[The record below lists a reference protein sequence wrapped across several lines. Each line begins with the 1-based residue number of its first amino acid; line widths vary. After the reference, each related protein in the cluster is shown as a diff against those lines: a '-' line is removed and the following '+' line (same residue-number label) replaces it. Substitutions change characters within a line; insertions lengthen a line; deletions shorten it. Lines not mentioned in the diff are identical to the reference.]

1 MRFFR
6 KLKWLFGTYLLPRHV
21 ATVKTENGIL
31 SFNSKDRTL
40 GRALNIER
48 EFESQMMKRTVKLL
62 TKNGDIKQVKGRV
75 VMDVGGYV
83 GMSSIGFLNFNL
95 FDNAIIFEPN
105 PNSFLLIEKNIKQNN
120 FSDQITAFNV
130 ALSNKNSELLMELS
144 HKNFGDHRI
153 RQEGPVQ
160 EGYYHEEVRKI
171 ISVDSVAFD
180 DFIKKN
186 PQINF
191 KNISMVWMDIQGH
204 EGKFLQGANNFLSS
218 QKIPVVMEFWPYG
231 ILRSGTTKNDFLE
244 NLVKLFTHFYIV
256 DNEFT
261 ELQNILN
268 VEKLFD
274 ECAKTA
280 SGGYNLAFINK
291 NLKN

>member
-1 MRFFR
+1 M
-6 KLKWLFGTYLLPRHV
+6 W
-21 ATVKTENGIL
+21 
-31 SFNSKDRTL
+31 
-40 GRALNIER
+40 
-48 EFESQMMKRTVKLL
+48 
-62 TKNGDIKQVKGRV
+62 
-75 VMDVGGYV
+75 GGYV

-171 ISVDSVAFD
+171 ISVDSVTLD

>member
-105 PNSFLLIEKNIKQNN
+105 PNSFSLIEKNIKQNN

>member
-48 EFESQMMKRTVKLL
+48 EFESQMMKRTVNLL
-62 TKNGDIKQVKGRV
+62 TKNGDIKQVKDRV

-231 ILRSGTTKNDFLE
+231 ILRSGTTKNEFLE

>member
-1 MRFFR
+1 
-6 KLKWLFGTYLLPRHV
+6 
-21 ATVKTENGIL
+21 
-31 SFNSKDRTL
+31 
-40 GRALNIER
+40 
-48 EFESQMMKRTVKLL
+48 
-62 TKNGDIKQVKGRV
+62 
-75 VMDVGGYV
+75 MDVGGYV

-231 ILRSGTTKNDFLE
+231 ILRSGTTKNEFLE

-291 NLKN
+291 N

>member
-6 KLKWLFGTYLLPRHV
+6 KLKWLFGTYLLPRHI

-105 PNSFLLIEKNIKQNN
+105 PNSFSLIEKNIKQNN

-160 EGYYHEEVRKI
+160 EGHYHEEVRKI
-171 ISVDSVAFD
+171 ISVDSVTLD

>member
-6 KLKWLFGTYLLPRHV
+6 KLKWLFGTYLLPRHI

-48 EFESQMMKRTVKLL
+48 EFESQMMKRTVNLL
-62 TKNGDIKQVKGRV
+62 TKNGDIKQVKDRV
-75 VMDVGGYV
+75 VMMWGGYV

-231 ILRSGTTKNDFLE
+231 ILRSGTTKNEFLE

-291 NLKN
+291 N

>member
-105 PNSFLLIEKNIKQNN
+105 PNSFSLIEKNIKQNN

-231 ILRSGTTKNDFLE
+231 ILRSGTTKNEFLE

-291 NLKN
+291 N

>member
-6 KLKWLFGTYLLPRHV
+6 KLKWLFGTYLLPRHI

-105 PNSFLLIEKNIKQNN
+105 PNSFSLIEKNIKQNN

-231 ILRSGTTKNDFLE
+231 ILRSGTTKNEFLE

-291 NLKN
+291 N

>member
-48 EFESQMMKRTVKLL
+48 EFESQMMKRTVNLL
-62 TKNGDIKQVKGRV
+62 TKNGDIKQVKDRV

-105 PNSFLLIEKNIKQNN
+105 PNSFSLIEKNIKQNN

-231 ILRSGTTKNDFLE
+231 ILRSGTTKNEFLE

-291 NLKN
+291 N

>member
-1 MRFFR
+1 MRFLR
-6 KLKWLFGTYLLPRHV
+6 KLKWLFGTYLLPRHI

-40 GRALNIER
+40 GRALNVER
-48 EFESQMMKRTVKLL
+48 EFESQMMKRTINLL
-62 TKNGDIKQVKGRV
+62 TKNGDIEQVKDRV

-95 FDNAIIFEPN
+95 FDRAIIFEPN
-105 PNSFLLIEKNIKQNN
+105 PNSFSLIEKNIKQNN

-130 ALSNKNSELLMELS
+130 ALSNENSELLMELS

-153 RQEGPVQ
+153 RQKGVVQ
-160 EGYYHEEVRKI
+160 KGHYHEEGRKTI
-171 ISVDSVAFD
+171 GVDSVEFD
-180 DFIKKN
+180 NFIKKN

-191 KNISMVWMDIQGH
+191 KDISMVWMDIQGH

-231 ILRSGTTKNDFLE
+231 ILRSGTTKNEFLE

-261 ELQNILN
+261 ELQNISN

-291 NLKN
+291 N

>member
-1 MRFFR
+1 MRFLR
-6 KLKWLFGTYLLPRHV
+6 KLKWLFGTYLLPRHI
-21 ATVKTENGIL
+21 ATVKTENGVL

-40 GRALNIER
+40 GRALNVDK
-48 EFESQMMKRTVKLL
+48 EFESQMMKRTVNLL
-62 TKNGDIKQVKGRV
+62 TKNGHIGQVKNRL

-105 PNSFLLIEKNIKQNN
+105 PNSFALIEKNIKQNN
-120 FSDQITAFNV
+120 FTDQISAFNV
-130 ALSNKNSELLMELS
+130 ALSNENSELLMELS

-153 RQEGPVQ
+153 RQEGVVQ
-160 EGYYHEEVRKI
+160 KGQFQEQDRKVIGVSSVTLDEFIEE
-171 ISVDSVAFD
+171 
-180 DFIKKN
+180 N
-186 PQINF
+186 PQISF
-191 KNISMVWMDIQGH
+191 KDISMVWMDIQGH

-231 ILRSGTTKNDFLE
+231 ILRSGTTKKEFLASLE
-244 NLVKLFTHFYIV
+244 VLFTHFYAV

-261 ELQNILN
+261 ELQSITN

-280 SGGYNLAFINK
+280 SGGYNLAFINQH
-291 NLKN
+291 

>member
-261 ELQNILN
+261 ELQSITN

-280 SGGYNLAFINK
+280 SGGYNLAFINQH
-291 NLKN
+291 

>member
-6 KLKWLFGTYLLPRHV
+6 KLKWLFGTYLLPRHI

-48 EFESQMMKRTVKLL
+48 EFESQMMKRTVNLL
-62 TKNGDIKQVKGRV
+62 TKNGDIKQVKDRV

-291 NLKN
+291 N

>member
-291 NLKN
+291 N

>member
-105 PNSFLLIEKNIKQNN
+105 PNSFSLIEKNIKQNN

-291 NLKN
+291 N

>member
-105 PNSFLLIEKNIKQNN
+105 PNSFSLIEKNIKQNN

-171 ISVDSVAFD
+171 ISVDSVTLD

-231 ILRSGTTKNDFLE
+231 ILRSGTTKNEFLE

-291 NLKN
+291 N